1 MSTRYLAS
9 CFRALTALAFLLL
22 WGPYAWNGGLVANL
36 VAPLR
41 GRLNDHV
48 ELKHDFTGIFFID
61 YPISLLVAFFF
72 FATNGSDEGFQLTV
86 FEGYSTLQSAFVWL
100 YVEMARPGNKP
111 WVISTPV
118 FFAILWQC
126 LGGAVA
132 LPFYYARHIVWT
144 DDAETLQVRDTS
156 VAKALPFSF
165 LLGAV
170 LPAILGL
177 APTWEGPGSR
187 SPEAHQICLA
197 FFQVDPLWVM
207 LTQAILTEAFRWS
220 HNSSS
225 DVQQASKSA
234 RNWTRSAYVAAA
246 VSSTIGHLY
255 TVARIYSS
263 SNENTNIL
271 RMRIPSSWNGPTGGV
286 PDMLARGTFLYLQM
300 DIIIFDV
307 ASLVWAFALLSRL
320 PNMRMSSITLA
331 LAMLAGWAVLGAGG
345 TVSLALLVREGLLP
359 EKSSAAGK

>member
-1 MSTRYLAS
+1 MSARYLAS
-9 CFRALTALAFLLL
+9 CYRALAVLAFVSL

-36 VAPLR
+36 LAPLR
-41 GRLNDHV
+41 GRLNDHI
-48 ELKHDFTGIFFID
+48 ELKNDFTGIFPID
-61 YPISLLVAFFF
+61 YLISLLVAFFF

-100 YVEMARPGNKP
+100 YAEMARPGNKP

-118 FFAILWQC
+118 LFAILWQC

-132 LPFYYARHIVWT
+132 LPLYYARHIIWIDT
-144 DDAETLQVRDTS
+144 AETLQVRDTS

-170 LPAILGL
+170 IPAIMGC
-177 APTWEGPGSR
+177 APTWERPGSR
-187 SPEAHQICLA
+187 TAEAHQKHLA

-207 LTQAILTEAFRWS
+207 LTQAILTKAFRQF
-220 HNSSS
+220 NSTSS
-225 DVQQASKSA
+225 DIQQASKPA
-234 RNWTRSAYVAAA
+234 QNWIRVGYIAAA
-246 VSSTIGHLY
+246 ASSTIGHLY

-263 SNENTNIL
+263 SDENTNFL
-271 RMRIPSSWNGPTGGV
+271 RMRVPSSLNGPTGGV
-286 PDMLARGTFLYLQM
+286 PDMLARGTFLYLQL

-307 ASLVWAFALLSRL
+307 ASLFWAFTLLSRL
-320 PNMRMSSITLA
+320 PSLGMSRTRLA
-331 LAMLAGWAVLGAGG
+331 LVMLAGWFVIGAGG

-359 EKSSAAGK
+359 VKSSAARE